1 MLRCF
6 KNRCTTE
13 KRQQLQR
20 NFFFGNKKFLLFN
33 YIWGSK
39 TLKFKSLFSLSL
51 YNDFSNTLTN

>member
-20 NFFFGNKKFLLFN
+20 NFFSEIRNFYCLIIFGVQKRLN
-33 YIWGSK
+33 
-39 TLKFKSLFSLSL
+39 LSRCFRCR
-51 YNDFSNTLTN
+51 YTTIFQTR